1 MGTASKGWSGAK
13 EEGKERVCR
22 IRLISIVDLRV
33 LNAYRKD
40 DAQKTNKKLV
50 RSMRDTMSNN
60 GELKNVKVQ
69 RNLSARRFER
79 TNVFEK
85 VKAVREA
92 IRKVGS

>member
-1 MGTASKGWSGAK
+1 MREKRTGMASKRWNGAK

-40 DAQKTNKKLV
+40 DAREANQKLV
-50 RSMRDTMSNN
+50 RPMRDTMSNN

-69 RNLSARRFER
+69 
-79 TNVFEK
+79 
-85 VKAVREA
+85 
-92 IRKVGS
+92 